1 MKCIACRRNSFPA
14 GLFIIIF
21 GIKMHCT
28 ICFGFRKNFPGI
40 WVWSRW
46 FSEYV
51 YLYWRIVMHF
61 ESIGNK
67 GIHFQ
72 IKWLHFRYSF
82 YKIEN
87 EIVFF
92 KFNEKVIKP
101 KVFYLN
107 RPGKYLR
114 LWTTEV
120 DAREN
125 ALWHELGTLRL
136 VPVGCNL
143 SEYHSNS
150 LRFSNTNLDSGWD
163 LNIYYFDFNDRISQK
178 T

>member
-1 MKCIACRRNSFPA
+1 MRPIKWNLNSIWFRSFKLKNCSPRSINSWFILYLSKRNSFPA
-14 GLFIIIF
+14 GLFIMIF

-28 ICFGFRKNFPGI
+28 MCFGFKKNFPGI

-92 KFNEKVIKP
+92 KFYEKVIKP
-101 KVFYLN
+101 KVFTWIGQENTLGYE
-107 RPGKYLR
+107 RLR
-114 LWTTEV
+114 
-120 DAREN
+120 
-125 ALWHELGTLRL
+125 
-136 VPVGCNL
+136 
-143 SEYHSNS
+143 
-150 LRFSNTNLDSGWD
+150 
-163 LNIYYFDFNDRISQK
+163 
-178 T
+178 